1 LAIILVNLFLILK
14 KFTFAGM
21 VSVNNLSLYFGGQD
35 IFKNISFMV
44 NKGDKIG
51 LTGKNGAGKSTL
63 LKILAKDLTPNNGN
77 VSVPNGIVVGFLRQD
92 LEFED
97 GRTVLEEAQTSF
109 EFLNDVEVRM
119 NEANKQLTER
129 TDYESDAYLDIINEF
144 NVLEERFRMAGGHD
158 TAAEISQVLSGLG
171 FSQYDFE
178 RQTTE
183 FSGGWRMRIE
193 LAKILLMKPELLLLD
208 EPTNHLDIESIMWL
222 ERWLK
227 NYSGAVVLVSHDRLF
242 LDASTNRTIEVAFS
256 KINDYK
262 ASYTKYLTLREDRV
276 EKQIQAKKNQD
287 KYIEETKLLINK
299 FRAKKNKASFAQ
311 SLIKKLDKL
320 EIIQVEQEDIA
331 RMQFRFPP
339 APHSGKMSL
348 EVKNASKS
356 YGDLNVLKN
365 INLEIVRGDKLAF
378 VGKNGEGKSTL
389 AKMIVKEL
397 DFNGEIQLGHQVKM
411 GYYAQNQAEFLDE
424 NLTVLE
430 TIEHAATEDTA
441 GRVRS
446 ILGSFL
452 FSNDEVKKK
461 VKVLS
466 GGERARV
473 ALCKLLLDPYN
484 LLVMDEPTNHLDIT
498 SKELLKKALNNYDGS
513 LIVVSHDREF
523 LQGLT
528 EKVYEFK
535 NQNIKEYFGD
545 IDTFLSEKD
554 LENFKELESSQK
566 DQKKIKQDKTGEQFS
581 YSEQKNKQKKLK
593 KLKNRISKLEK
604 QIEILD
610 KSQKS
615 IDLEL
620 AIPEKFTELSK
631 KDNFFVDYE
640 HNQQKLKELE
650 AEWEQAA
657 EQLEAIK

>member
-1 LAIILVNLFLILK
+1 
-14 KFTFAGM
+14 M
-21 VSVNNLSLYFGGQD
+21 VSINNLSLYFGGQD
-35 IFKNISFMV
+35 IFKDISFMV

-63 LKILAKDLTPNNGN
+63 LKVLAKDLTPNNGN
-77 VSVPNGIVVGFLRQD
+77 VSVPNGLVVGFLRQD

-97 GRTVLEEAQTSF
+97 GRTVLEEAQTAF
-109 EFLNDVEVRM
+109 EFLNDVETRM

-144 NVLEERFRMAGGHD
+144 NELEERFRMAGGND
-158 TAAEISQVLSGLG
+158 TAAEINQVLSGLG
-171 FSQYDFE
+171 FTQYDFE

-193 LAKILLMKPELLLLD
+193 LTKILLMKPDLLLLD

-276 EKQIQAKKNQD
+276 LKQIQAKKNQD
-287 KYIEETKLLINK
+287 KFIEETKVLINK
-299 FRAKKNKASFAQ
+299 FRAKKNKAAFAQ
-311 SLIKKLDKL
+311 TLIKKLERL
-320 EIIQVEQEDIA
+320 EIIKVEQEDVA

-339 APHSGKMSL
+339 APHSGKISL
-348 EVKNASKS
+348 KIDEASKS
-356 YGDLNVLKN
+356 FDDLKVLDKV
-365 INLEIVRGDKLAF
+365 NLEIVKGDKIAF

-389 AKMIVKEL
+389 AKMIVNEL
-397 DFNGEIQLGHQVKM
+397 EFDGDIELGHQVKM
-411 GYYAQNQAEFLDE
+411 GYYAQNQAEFLEE

-430 TIEHAATEDTA
+430 TIEQAATEDTS

-461 VKVLS
+461 IKVLS

-473 ALCKLLLDPYN
+473 ALCKLLLEPYN
-484 LLVMDEPTNHLDIT
+484 LLIMDEPTNHLDIT
-498 SKELLKKALNNYDGS
+498 SKELLKKALAKYDGS

-535 NQNIKEYFGD
+535 NQNIKEYIGD
-545 IDTFLSEKD
+545 IDTFLEEKD
-554 LENFKELESSQK
+554 LENFKQLESSQK
-566 DQKKIKQDKTGEQFS
+566 EQKNTKQDKSDVQLSYAEQKAHQKKIK
-581 YSEQKNKQKKLK
+581 KLQ
-593 KLKNRISKLEK
+593 NRVSKLEK
-604 QIEILD
+604 EIETLD
-610 KSQKS
+610 KSQKQ
-615 IDLEL
+615 IDADL
-620 AIPEKFTELSK
+620 AISEKFNELSK
-631 KDNFFVDYE
+631 KDGFFTEYE
-640 HNQQKLKELE
+640 KNQQKLQELE
-650 AEWEQAA
+650 AEWEKAA
-657 EQLEAIK
+657 VQLEAIK

>member
-1 LAIILVNLFLILK
+1 
-14 KFTFAGM
+14 M

-35 IFKNISFMV
+35 IFKDISFMV

-63 LKILAKDLTPNNGN
+63 LKVLAKDLTPNRGN
-77 VSVPNGIVVGFLRQD
+77 VSVPNGLIVGFLRQD

-97 GRTVLEEAQTSF
+97 GRTVLEEAQTAF
-109 EFLNDVEVRM
+109 EFLNDVETRM
-119 NEANKQLTER
+119 NDANKKLTER
-129 TDYESDAYLDIINEF
+129 TDYESEAYLDIINEF
-144 NVLEERFRMAGGHD
+144 NELEERFRMAGGND
-158 TAAEISQVLSGLG
+158 TAAEINQVLSGLG
-171 FSQYDFE
+171 FTQYDFE

-193 LAKILLMKPELLLLD
+193 LAKILLMKPDLLLLD

-256 KINDYK
+256 SINDYK
-262 ASYTKYLTLREDRV
+262 ASFTKYLTLREDRV
-276 EKQIQAKKNQD
+276 LKQIQAKKNQD
-287 KYIEETKLLINK
+287 KFIKETKVLINK
-299 FRAKKNKASFAQ
+299 FRAKKNKAAFAQ
-311 SLIKKLDKL
+311 TLIKKLERL
-320 EIIQVEQEDIA
+320 EIIQIEQEDVA

-339 APHSGKMSL
+339 APHSGKISL
-348 EVKNASKS
+348 KIDEASKS
-356 YGDLNVLKN
+356 FNDLKVLDKV
-365 INLEIVRGDKLAF
+365 NLEIVKGDKIAF

-389 AKMIVKEL
+389 AKMIV
-397 DFNGEIQLGHQVKM
+397 NEIEFDGDIELGHQVKM

-430 TIEHAATEDTA
+430 TIEQAATEDTSA
-441 GRVRS
+441 RVRS

-473 ALCKLLLDPYN
+473 ALCKLLLEPYN
-484 LLVMDEPTNHLDIT
+484 LLIMDEPTNHLDIT
-498 SKELLKKALNNYDGS
+498 SKELLKKALAKYEVS
-513 LIVVSHDREF
+513 IIVVSHDREF

-535 NQNIKEYFGD
+535 SQNIKEYIGD
-545 IDTFLSEKD
+545 IDTFLDEKD
-554 LENFKELESSQK
+554 LENFKQLESSQK
-566 DQKKIKQDKTGEQFS
+566 EQKNTKQDKSGVQLSYANQKARKKKIK
-581 YSEQKNKQKKLK
+581 KLQ
-593 KLKNRISKLEK
+593 NRVSKLE
-604 QIEILD
+604 QEIENLD
-610 KSQKS
+610 KLQMQ
-615 IDLEL
+615 IDADL
-620 AIPEKFTELSK
+620 AIPEKFKELSQ
-631 KDNFFVDYE
+631 KDGFFAEYE
-640 HNQQKLKELE
+640 KNQQKLQKLE
-650 AEWEQAA
+650 AEWEKAA
-657 EQLEAIK
+657 VQLEAIK

>member
-1 LAIILVNLFLILK
+1 
-14 KFTFAGM
+14 M

-35 IFKNISFMV
+35 IFKDISFMV

-63 LKILAKDLTPNNGN
+63 LKVLAKDLTPNKGN
-77 VSVPNGIVVGFLRQD
+77 VSVPNGLIVGFLRQD

-97 GRTVLEEAQTSF
+97 GRTVHEEAQTAF
-109 EFLNDVEVRM
+109 EFLNDVETRM
-119 NEANKQLTER
+119 NDANKQLNER
-129 TDYESDAYLDIINEF
+129 TDYESAAYLDIINEF
-144 NVLEERFRMAGGHD
+144 NELEERFRMAGGND
-158 TAAEISQVLSGLG
+158 TAAEINQVLSGLG
-171 FSQYDFE
+171 FTQYDFE

-193 LAKILLMKPELLLLD
+193 LAKILLMKPDLLLLD

-227 NYSGAVVLVSHDRLF
+227 DYSGAIVLVSHDRLF
-242 LDASTNRTIEVAFS
+242 LDAATNRTIEVAFS

-276 EKQIQAKKNQD
+276 LKQIQAKKNQD
-287 KYIEETKLLINK
+287 KFIEETKVLINK
-299 FRAKKNKASFAQ
+299 FRAKKNKAAFAQ
-311 SLIKKLDKL
+311 TLIKKLERL
-320 EIIQVEQEDIA
+320 EIIQVEQEDVA

-339 APHSGKMSL
+339 APHSGKISL
-348 EVKNASKS
+348 KIYEASKS
-356 YGDLNVLKN
+356 FDDLKVLDKV
-365 INLEIVRGDKLAF
+365 NLEIVKGDKIAF

-389 AKMIVKEL
+389 AKMIVNEL
-397 DFNGEIQLGHQVKM
+397 EFDGKIELGHQVKM

-430 TIEHAATEDTA
+430 TIEQAATEDTS

-473 ALCKLLLDPYN
+473 ALCKLLLEPYN
-484 LLVMDEPTNHLDIT
+484 LLIMDEPTNHLDIT
-498 SKELLKKALNNYDGS
+498 SKELLKKALAKYDGS

-535 NQNIKEYFGD
+535 NQNIKEYIGD
-545 IDTFLSEKD
+545 IDTFLEEKD
-554 LENFKELESSQK
+554 LENFKQLESSQK
-566 DQKKIKQDKTGEQFS
+566 EQKNTKQDKSDVQLSYAEQKAHQKKIK
-581 YSEQKNKQKKLK
+581 KLQ
-593 KLKNRISKLEK
+593 NRVSKLEK
-604 QIEILD
+604 EIETLD
-610 KSQKS
+610 KFQKQ
-615 IDLEL
+615 IDADL
-620 AIPEKFTELSK
+620 AIPEKFTELSQ
-631 KDNFFVDYE
+631 KDGFFAEYE
-640 HNQQKLKELE
+640 KNQQKLQELE
-650 AEWEQAA
+650 AEWELAA
-657 EQLEAIK
+657 VQLEAIK

>member
-1 LAIILVNLFLILK
+1 
-14 KFTFAGM
+14 M

-35 IFKNISFMV
+35 IFKDISFMV

-63 LKILAKDLTPNNGN
+63 LKVLAKDLTPNKGN
-77 VSVPNGIVVGFLRQD
+77 VSVPNGLIVGFLRQD

-97 GRTVLEEAQTSF
+97 GRTVHEEAQTAF
-109 EFLNDVEVRM
+109 EFLNDVETRM

-144 NVLEERFRMAGGHD
+144 NELEERFRMAGGND
-158 TAAEISQVLSGLG
+158 TAAEINQVLSGLG
-171 FSQYDFE
+171 FTQYDFE

-193 LAKILLMKPELLLLD
+193 LAKILLMKPDLLLLD

-276 EKQIQAKKNQD
+276 LKQIQAKKNQD
-287 KYIEETKLLINK
+287 KFIEETKVLINK
-299 FRAKKNKASFAQ
+299 FRAKKNKAAFAQ
-311 SLIKKLDKL
+311 TLIKKLERL
-320 EIIQVEQEDIA
+320 EIIQVEQEDVA

-339 APHSGKMSL
+339 APHSGKISL
-348 EVKNASKS
+348 KIDEASKS
-356 YGDLNVLKN
+356 FDDLKVLDKV
-365 INLEIVRGDKLAF
+365 NLEIIKGDKIAF

-389 AKMIVKEL
+389 AKMIVNEL
-397 DFNGEIQLGHQVKM
+397 EFDGDIELGHQVKM

-430 TIEHAATEDTA
+430 TIEQAATEDTS

-473 ALCKLLLDPYN
+473 ALCKLLLEPYN
-484 LLVMDEPTNHLDIT
+484 LLIMDEPTNHLDIT
-498 SKELLKKALNNYDGS
+498 SKELLKKALAKYDGS

-535 NQNIKEYFGD
+535 NQNIKEYIGD
-545 IDTFLSEKD
+545 IDTFLEEKD
-554 LENFKELESSQK
+554 LENFKQLESSQK
-566 DQKKIKQDKTGEQFS
+566 EQKHTKQDKSDVQLSYAEQKAYKKKIK
-581 YSEQKNKQKKLK
+581 KLQ
-593 KLKNRISKLEK
+593 NRLSKLEK
-604 QIEILD
+604 EIETLD
-610 KSQKS
+610 KSQKQ
-615 IDLEL
+615 IDADL
-620 AIPEKFTELSK
+620 AIPEKFNELSK
-631 KDNFFVDYE
+631 KDGFFAEYE
-640 HNQQKLKELE
+640 KNQQKLQELE
-650 AEWEQAA
+650 EEWEKAVV
-657 EQLEAIK
+657 QLEAVK

>member
-1 LAIILVNLFLILK
+1 
-14 KFTFAGM
+14 M

-63 LKILAKDLTPNNGN
+63 LKVLAKDLTPNNGN

-109 EFLNDVEVRM
+109 EFLNDVEIRM

-262 ASYTKYLTLREDRV
+262 ASYTKYLTLRLDRV

-287 KYIEETKLLINK
+287 KYIEETKILINK

-320 EIIQVEQEDIA
+320 EIIQVEQEDVA

-348 EVKNASKS
+348 EVKNASKD
-356 YGDLNVLKN
+356 YGDLNVLDK
-365 INLEIVRGDKLAF
+365 INLEVVRGDKLAF

-397 DFNGEIQLGHQVKM
+397 DFTGEIQLGHQVKM

-430 TIEHAATEDTA
+430 TIEQAATEDTA

-473 ALCKLLLDPYN
+473 ALCKLLLEPYN

-528 EKVYEFK
+528 EKVYEFRD
-535 NQNIKEYFGD
+535 QNIKEYVGD
-545 IDTFLSEKD
+545 IDTFLEEKD

-566 DQKKIKQDKTGEQFS
+566 EQKKTKQDKKDDQLS
-581 YSEQKNKQKKLK
+581 YADQKNQQKKLK
-593 KLKNRISKLEK
+593 KLQNRISKLEK

-610 KSQKS
+610 KSQKE
-615 IDLEL
+615 IDADL

-631 KDNFFVDYE
+631 KEGFFAEYE
-640 HNQQKLKELE
+640 NNQLKLQGLE
-650 AEWEQAA
+650 VEWAQAA
-657 EQLEAIK
+657 EQLEVIK

>member
-1 LAIILVNLFLILK
+1 
-14 KFTFAGM
+14 M

-63 LKILAKDLTPNNGN
+63 LKVLAKDLTPNNGN
-77 VSVPNGIVVGFLRQD
+77 VSVPNGIIVGFLRQD

-97 GRTVLEEAQTSF
+97 GRTVLEEAQTAF
-109 EFLNDVEVRM
+109 EFLNDVEIRM

-144 NVLEERFRMAGGHD
+144 NDLEERFRMAGGHD
-158 TAAEISQVLSGLG
+158 TAAEISQVLGGLG
-171 FSQYDFE
+171 FSQYDYE

-193 LAKILLMKPELLLLD
+193 LAKILLMKPDLLLLD

-287 KYIEETKLLINK
+287 KYIEETKILINK

-320 EIIQVEQEDIA
+320 EIIQVEQEDVA

-348 EVKNASKS
+348 TIEDASKN
-356 YGDLNVLKN
+356 YGDLNVLNK
-365 INLEIVRGDKLAF
+365 INLEIVRGDKIAF
-378 VGKNGEGKSTL
+378 VGKNGEGKSSL
-389 AKMIVKEL
+389 AKMIVNEL
-397 DFNGEIQLGHQVKM
+397 SFEGKIELGHQVKM

-430 TIEHAATEDTA
+430 TIEQAATEETA
-441 GRVRS
+441 GKVRS

-473 ALCKLLLDPYN
+473 ALCKLLLEPYN
-484 LLVMDEPTNHLDIT
+484 LLIMDEPTNHLDIT
-498 SKELLKKALNNYDGS
+498 SKELLKKALDKYDGS

-535 NQNIKEYFGD
+535 NQNIKEYIGD
-545 IDTFLSEKD
+545 IDTFLEEKD
-554 LENFKELESSQK
+554 LENFKQLESSQK
-566 DQKKIKQDKTGEQFS
+566 EQKNTKQDKTDDQLS
-581 YSEQKNKQKKLK
+581 YAEQKAQQKKVK
-593 KLKNRISKLEK
+593 KLQNRISKLEK
-604 QIEILD
+604 AIATLD
-610 KSQKS
+610 ESQKQ
-615 IDLEL
+615 IDADL
-620 AIPEKFTELSK
+620 AIPEKFTELSQ
-631 KDNFFVDYE
+631 KDGFFAEYE
-640 HNQQKLKELE
+640 KNQQKLQEME
-650 AEWEQAA
+650 AEWENSV
-657 EQLEAIK
+657 ETLEAIK

>member
-1 LAIILVNLFLILK
+1 
-14 KFTFAGM
+14 M

-35 IFKNISFMV
+35 IFKDISFMV

-63 LKILAKDLTPNNGN
+63 LKVLAKDLTPNSGN
-77 VSVPNGIVVGFLRQD
+77 VSIPNGLILGFLRQD

-97 GRTVLEEAQTSF
+97 GRTVLEEAQTAF
-109 EFLNDVEVRM
+109 EFLNDVETRM

-129 TDYESDAYLDIINEF
+129 TDYESDEYLEIINQF
-144 NVLEERFRMAGGHD
+144 NDLEERFRMAGGHD
-158 TAAEISQVLSGLG
+158 TSAEISQVLSGLG
-171 FSQYDFE
+171 FSQYDFH

-193 LAKILLMKPELLLLD
+193 LAKILLMKPDLLLLD

-227 NYSGAVVLVSHDRLF
+227 VYSGAVVLVSHDRLF

-262 ASYTKYLTLREDRV
+262 AAYTKYLTLREDRV

-287 KYIEETKLLINK
+287 KYIEETKILINK

-320 EIIQVEQEDIA
+320 EIIQVEQEDVA

-348 EVKNASKS
+348 TIEDASKS
-356 YGDLNVLKN
+356 YGDLNVLDKV
-365 INLEIVRGDKLAF
+365 NLEIVRGDKIAF
-378 VGKNGEGKSTL
+378 VGKNGEGKSSL
-389 AKMIVKEL
+389 AKMIVNEL
-397 DFNGEIQLGHQVKM
+397 SFEGKIELGHQVKM

-430 TIEHAATEDTA
+430 TIEQAATEDTA
-441 GRVRS
+441 GKVRS

-484 LLVMDEPTNHLDIT
+484 LLIMDEPTNHLDIT

-528 EKVYEFK
+528 DKVYEFK
-535 NQNIKEYFGD
+535 NQNIKEYVGD
-545 IDTFLSEKD
+545 IDTFLEEKD
-554 LENFKELESSQK
+554 LENFKQLESSQK
-566 DQKKIKQDKTGEQFS
+566 KQKNTKQDKSDDQAS
-581 YSEQKNKQKKLK
+581 YADQKASQKKVK
-593 KLKNRISKLEK
+593 KLQNRISKLEK
-604 QIEILD
+604 QIETLD
-610 KSQKS
+610 KSQKE
-615 IDLEL
+615 IDADL
-620 AIPEKFTELSK
+620 AIPEKFTELSQK
-631 KDNFFVDYE
+631 EGFFAEYE
-640 HNQQKLKELE
+640 KNQQKLQELE
-650 AEWEQAA
+650 VEWEQAS
-657 EQLEAIK
+657 EQLEAVK

>member
-1 LAIILVNLFLILK
+1 
-14 KFTFAGM
+14 
-21 VSVNNLSLYFGGQD
+21 
-35 IFKNISFMV
+35 MV

-63 LKILAKDLTPNNGN
+63 LKVLAKDLTPNNGN

-109 EFLNDVEVRM
+109 EFLNDVEIRM

-287 KYIEETKLLINK
+287 KYIEETKILINK

-320 EIIQVEQEDIA
+320 EIIQVEQEDVA

-356 YGDLNVLKN
+356 YGDLNVLDK

-397 DFNGEIQLGHQVKM
+397 DFTGEIQLGHQVKM

-430 TIEHAATEDTA
+430 TIEQAATEDTA

-473 ALCKLLLDPYN
+473 ALCKLLLEPYN

-535 NQNIKEYFGD
+535 NQNIKEYVGD

-566 DQKKIKQDKTGEQFS
+566 EQKKTKQNKSDDQLSYADQKNQ
-581 YSEQKNKQKKLK
+581 QKKVK
-593 KLKNRISKLEK
+593 KLQNRISKLEK

-610 KSQKS
+610 NSQKQ
-615 IDLEL
+615 IDADL
-620 AIPEKFTELSK
+620 AIPEKFSELSK
-631 KDNFFVDYE
+631 KEGFFAEYE
-640 HNQQKLKELE
+640 NNQKKLQELE
-650 AEWEQAA
+650 VEWGQAA